1 MNIKHKADAAPAS
14 CGQHTP
20 LPWIY
25 WQPGF
30 YGEAYSIGPRG
41 NCPILKTLGDNERVN
56 EANAELVIR
65 AVNSHQ
71 ELLEA
76 LKSCFAMLT
85 SPKFSGWIDANCTD
99 DELWAMTQAMI
110 QRRDEARAAIAKAQG
125 NTQ

>member
-76 LKSCFAMLT
+76 LKAVSRLDYLQEHNAL
-85 SPKFSGWIDANCTD
+85 
-99 DELWAMTQAMI
+99 
-110 QRRDEARAAIAKAQG
+110 ARQVKSAIAKAEGSMQ
-125 NTQ
+125 